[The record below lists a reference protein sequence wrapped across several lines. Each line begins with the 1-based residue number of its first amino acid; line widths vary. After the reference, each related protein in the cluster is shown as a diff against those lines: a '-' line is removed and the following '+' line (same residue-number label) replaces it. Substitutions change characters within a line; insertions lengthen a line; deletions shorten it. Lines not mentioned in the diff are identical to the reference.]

1 MFMLGVE
8 NSVVI
13 MVTFQSSRR
22 SLSLWEEL
30 QYEKEDL
37 NWGSV
42 CGGSLFAVTVLYWRG
57 LGENNPLLLLL
68 L

>member
-37 NWGSV
+37 NWGQCVWWELV
-42 CGGSLFAVTVLYWRG
+42 CCDCPVWRG